1 MSRGIVGLLAVA
13 AVVAVATACTSV
25 VDGSGQTAGS
35 VRPPSGGSALPTPS
49 GSAGL
54 PAPTGS
60 RPVPTG
66 SAPSPTATSSSPTG
80 TSAGPPIS
88 IACPTI
94 VFPPAHLRFACID
107 NELTFAGADGVWP
120 LNLARPVEP
129 TWQMAEG
136 AGHWGAAKGR
146 SLRAIAENV
155 RQQMIAANAYGPTPA
170 VRTLTSKAMRVAG
183 TEAWLLQTEFTISP
197 AYRKQK
203 SLKVKV
209 ERAWIVAITIG
220 DDDVSLWYVTLPDE
234 VKQLWSKVDS
244 VIATI
249 RVS

>member
-1 MSRGIVGLLAVA
+1 MRRGIVGLLAIA
-13 AVVAVATACTSV
+13 AVVAAVTACTSV
-25 VDGSGQTAGS
+25 VDGSGRPAGT
-35 VRPPSGGSALPTPS
+35 VLPPTGAPALPTP
-49 GSAGL
+49 
-54 PAPTGS
+54 
-60 RPVPTG
+60 
-66 SAPSPTATSSSPTG
+66 TG
-80 TSAGPPIS
+80 TSPGTPIS

-94 VFPPAHLRFACID
+94 VVPPAHLRFACID
-107 NELTFAGADGVWP
+107 NQLAFTGADGVWP
-120 LNLARPVEP
+120 LNLAKPVEP

-146 SLRAIAENV
+146 SLRAITENV
-155 RQQMIAANAYGPTPA
+155 RQQMIVANAYGPTPA

-197 AYRKQK
+197 AYRKQR

-220 DDDVSLWYVTLPDE
+220 DDDVSLWYVTLPDD

-244 VIATI
+244 VIGTI